1 MRTFLLT
8 LAALFAFIVPD
19 FAAGISPNLA
29 ANHIGQTVTVTGTVA
44 QVYVTKSS
52 NVSLNFGGA
61 YPHHLFSAVVSK
73 RRTPA
78 LLADGN
84 QWLKDLEGKQVSVT
98 GEIKVYGGKPQI
110 IIRDRS
116 DLHISRAEKP
126 KEAEKSKD
134 SEKPKESDK
143 AKDPDKSK

>member
-1 MRTFLLT
+1 LESSSALIFNGPVRTFLLT
-8 LAALFAFIVPD
+8 LAALFAFAVSD
-19 FAAGISPNLA
+19 FAAGISANLA
-29 ANHIGQTVTVTGTVA
+29 ANHIGQTVTITGTVT
-44 QVYVTKSS
+44 QVVVTRQS

-78 LLADGN
+78 LLTDGN

-110 IIRDRS
+110 VIRDRS
-116 DLHISRAEKP
+116 DLHIPRAD
-126 KEAEKSKD
+126 KD
-134 SEKPKESDK
+134 SDK
-143 AKDPDKSK
+143 AKEPDKAK